1 MNELIENI
9 FRAVQ
14 SCPVDRLPRVL
25 GMLAEISET
34 CRARLAGAGTP
45 AQTQDELLT
54 ISQAAERLQ
63 VSHAYLYKNTSLPFR
78 KKLGRSLRFSANG
91 ITEYLQRQR

>member
-54 ISQAAERLQ
+54 ISQAADRLQ
-63 VSHAYLYKNTSLPFR
+63 VSDAYLYKDTSLPFR

>member
-1 MNELIENI
+1 MTELFENI

-34 CRARLAGAGTP
+34 CRARLAVR
-45 AQTQDELLT
+45 EHRH
-54 ISQAAERLQ
+54 SSRM
-63 VSHAYLYKNTSLPFR
+63 NC
-78 KKLGRSLRFSANG
+78 
-91 ITEYLQRQR
+91 